1 MPNGASLDS
10 LSRAGAMI
18 AALQRSFLPFMR
30 INPDAFSTRV
40 LIWFRDHGRTDLPWQ
55 QQPDPYSVW
64 ISEIMLQQTRV
75 STVIPYYQRFMEAFP
90 SVADLAAAAEDEVLH
105 HWSGLGYY
113 ARARNLHGA
122 ARQIMELHGG
132 RFPLDFEQV
141 LALPG
146 IGESTAG
153 AILSL
158 ALGRKHAILDGN
170 VKRVLARVF
179 MVEGWPG
186 CTSVQKE
193 LWRIAREL
201 TPDREVAAY
210 NQAMMD
216 LGASLCS
223 RTRPA
228 CEHCP
233 LEDCC
238 AAHRQH
244 REQEFP
250 GRKAARQLPERKVQ
264 MLMICN
270 PDGEVLLQKR
280 PPAGIWGGLWSFPE
294 LEMDQQASGWLA
306 ERALPVHSIRRLA
319 SRRHSFSHF
328 HLQIHPRLILLK
340 KAGCQVLDGDA
351 QVWYNPRDDQMR
363 GLSAPVQQLL
373 QELQRTTT

>member
-1 MPNGASLDS
+1 
-10 LSRAGAMI
+10 MI
-18 AALQRSFLPFMR
+18 HPACLMNA
-30 INPDAFSTRV
+30 NPDIFSARV
-40 LIWFRDHGRTDLPWQ
+40 LSWFHLHGRTDLPWQ
-55 QQPDPYSVW
+55 QQPGPYAVW
-64 ISEIMLQQTRV
+64 VSEIMLQQTRV

-105 HWSGLGYY
+105 YWSGLGYY

-122 ARQIMELHGG
+122 ARQIMALHGG
-132 RFPLDFEQV
+132 EFPREFEQV

-158 ALGRKHAILDGN
+158 SLGQRHAILDGN

-179 MVEGWPG
+179 TVEGWPG
-186 CTSVQKE
+186 RASVQKE
-193 LWRIAREL
+193 LWRLAREL
-201 TPDREVAAY
+201 MPDREIAAY

-216 LGASLCS
+216 LGATLCS
-223 RTRPA
+223 RTGPDCDR
-228 CEHCP
+228 CP

-250 GRKAARQLPERKVQ
+250 GRKAARQLPQREVQ
-264 MLMICN
+264 MLVICN
-270 PDGEVLLQKR
+270 AAGEVLLQKR
-280 PPAGIWGGLWSFPE
+280 PPTGIWGGLWSFPE
-294 LEMDQQASGWLA
+294 LEMDQQATGWLA
-306 ERALPVHSIRRLA
+306 ERSLPVQSVRQLA

-328 HLQIHPRLILLK
+328 HLQIRPCLILLK

-351 QVWYNPRDDQMR
+351 QVWYNPEQDQMR

-373 QELQRTTT
+373 RELQRNST